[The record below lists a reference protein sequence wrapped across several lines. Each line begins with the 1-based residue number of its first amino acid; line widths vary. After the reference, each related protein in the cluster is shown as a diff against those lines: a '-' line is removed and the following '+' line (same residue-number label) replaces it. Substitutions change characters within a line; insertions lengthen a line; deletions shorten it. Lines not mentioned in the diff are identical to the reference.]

1 MDADEG
7 MIRKAYYKKAK
18 EYHPDKNKNE
28 GSDEMFHRIQQA
40 YQEILTHMNTFS
52 NIKNS
57 FKSKNIHSSLD
68 HFFTTANLTSFKFSS
83 FGSSSSSDSFIQ
95 EKKPHKGQNLQTT
108 IKIGFYDSVTGGT
121 KKIQITYPPKL
132 CLACSRQLCPDCET
146 KKAVKLQDRC
156 QSCKNLAKNCT
167 TCLNTGVYC
176 LTKVI
181 TVEVPPG
188 VNNETKR
195 IISGQGEEGINGGE
209 SGDLTVCFSVEE
221 DPFFKRQGSDCLV
234 EIPLSFPEA
243 ILGTIIEVPSIYNE
257 KIKLKVEPGTQNG
270 HIYYLENLGFFDA
283 STQKPG
289 DMLVKIVIENPKDID
304 IEEQLLLKQLFQK
317 KNFKSKFRCLE

>member
-1 MDADEG
+1 MKRNYDILGISMDADEG

-108 IKIGFYDSVTGGT
+108 IKIGFYDSNRRNKENSNNLSSQT
-121 KKIQITYPPKL
+121 L
-132 CLACSRQLCPDCET
+132 SCL
-146 KKAVKLQDRC
+146 
-156 QSCKNLAKNCT
+156 
-167 TCLNTGVYC
+167 
-176 LTKVI
+176 
-181 TVEVPPG
+181 
-188 VNNETKR
+188 
-195 IISGQGEEGINGGE
+195 
-209 SGDLTVCFSVEE
+209 F
-221 DPFFKRQGSDCLV
+221 
-234 EIPLSFPEA
+234 
-243 ILGTIIEVPSIYNE
+243 
-257 KIKLKVEPGTQNG
+257 
-270 HIYYLENLGFFDA
+270 
-283 STQKPG
+283 
-289 DMLVKIVIENPKDID
+289 
-304 IEEQLLLKQLFQK
+304 
-317 KNFKSKFRCLE
+317 

>member
-1 MDADEG
+1 M
-7 MIRKAYYKKAK
+7 
-18 EYHPDKNKNE
+18 
-28 GSDEMFHRIQQA
+28 
-40 YQEILTHMNTFS
+40 
-52 NIKNS
+52 
-57 FKSKNIHSSLD
+57 
-68 HFFTTANLTSFKFSS
+68 
-83 FGSSSSSDSFIQ
+83 
-95 EKKPHKGQNLQTT
+95 
-108 IKIGFYDSVTGGT
+108 
-121 KKIQITYPPKL
+121 
-132 CLACSRQLCPDCET
+132 
-146 KKAVKLQDRC
+146 
-156 QSCKNLAKNCT
+156 
-167 TCLNTGVYC
+167 
-176 LTKVI
+176 
-181 TVEVPPG
+181 EVPPG